1 MDRRHRRH
9 LPSAS
14 LHQGIGEGNL
24 ARKREHER
32 HRVVG
37 HLVHAIVGDIGDDDL
52 ALARGG
58 EVDVVDAEPRP
69 SDHFAARELTNEL
82 SGQLG
87 VAYHQRIGVAGHGKD
102 VGSGAARGHAEA
114 RSERAQHFLNRIE
127 RWERTV
133 GDGDNEIAH
142 DGKSPDA
149 RGSVATAKRKP
160 CRISSSTERS
170 QRRRRRRPASR
181 QEFCSWRPARPR
193 PSVCLVRARAK
204 QDVTSSRRAL

>member
-1 MDRRHRRH
+1 MDGRHGRH

-37 HLVHAIVGDIGDDDL
+37 HLVHAIVGHIGDDDL

-58 EVDVVDAEPRP
+58 KVDIVDAEPRP
-69 SDHFAARELTNEL
+69 SDHFAARELTNKV

-87 VAYHQRIGVAGHGKD
+87 VAYEQRVGVAGHGED
-102 VGSGAARGHAEA
+102 VGSRAACGNAETGP
-114 RSERAQHFLNRIE
+114 ERTQHFLDRVE
-127 RWERTV
+127 RRERTV

-142 DGKSPDA
+142 GENSPDA
-149 RGSVATAKRKP
+149 RGRAAKREP
-160 CRISSSTERS
+160 CRISSSTERCPP
-170 QRRRRRRPASR
+170 RRRRRPAIRRES
-181 QEFCSWRPARPR
+181 CSWRRERPK
-193 PSVCLVRARAK
+193 PSGCRVRGRAK
-204 QDVTSSRRAL
+204 QGVRSSRRAP

>member
-37 HLVHAIVGDIGDDDL
+37 HLVHAIVGDIGHRDL

-114 RSERAQHFLNRIE
+114 RSERAQHFLDRIE

-149 RGSVATAKRKP
+149 RGSVQPRSASPAASAHPPNDASDAVDGDLRAV
-160 CRISSSTERS
+160 RNFARGAQHAQDHRYASFARERS
-170 QRRRRRRPASR
+170 
-181 QEFCSWRPARPR
+181 
-193 PSVCLVRARAK
+193 K
-204 QDVTSSRRAL
+204 M